1 MQTPYI
7 LHVIYAML
15 NQGFVSLIQVDGEN
29 IENPLQLKFHD
40 LRMPFCSKGAA
51 S

>member
-7 LHVIYAML
+7 LHVIFAMPTKDL
-15 NQGFVSLIQVDGEN
+15 GHWYKLTVKIL
-29 IENPLQLKFHD
+29 ENPLQLKFHD